1 MVKKF
6 SLRNP
11 LTTAI
16 AWVILIIITE
26 YIARRFVV
34 RWLPVLVAAQVNDM
48 LALILCYVPLVW
60 FSVPQAQ
67 RNLQSVSQVIR
78 TILAR
83 AKTWLP
89 WVGAIAILIFIF
101 LLAPID
107 QRLWRNVQLPGWQS
121 SFLGPLLLPQLAPV
135 LVVVS
140 LFLVN
145 GIFVPL
151 VEEWLWRGVIQP
163 RFVGRLGLVS
173 GLLLTS
179 ILFSLKHVIVD
190 ASLGRFLTLTA
201 FGVVVGIVARRK
213 GWESAALTH
222 TVVNIVSTLLLLLA
236 IRG

>member
-1 MVKKF
+1 MVKKIISQNSF
-6 SLRNP
+6 
-11 LTTAI
+11 TFAI
-16 AWVILIIITE
+16 GWVTLIILAE
-26 YIARRFVV
+26 YMARRFVV
-34 RWLPVLVAAQVNDM
+34 RWLPVLAAVQVNDM
-48 LALILCYVPLVW
+48 LAFILCYVPLVW

-78 TILAR
+78 AILAR

-107 QRLWRNVQLPGWQS
+107 QQLWGKIQLLGWQS
-121 SFLGPLLLPQLAPV
+121 PALGPLLFPQLAPV
-135 LVVVS
+135 LVIVS

-151 VEEWLWRGVIQP
+151 VEEWLWRGMIQP
-163 RFVGRLGLVS
+163 RFAGRLGLVS
-173 GLLLTS
+173 GLWLTA

-222 TVVNIVSTLLLLLA
+222 TVVNIVSTLLFLLA
-236 IRG
+236 IRK